1 MRTSTACATVAVFL
15 LAGCA
20 STRPAPTPP
29 SDAVQAE
36 IRSALQRWN
45 DDAGRGD
52 LTAFMS
58 RFDDAA
64 DILLVGSD
72 KGEVFKGR
80 AQIEGWLGKLMAK
93 NRFSW
98 QMDRVDIGASGD
110 TAWVFVDGAMIVRN
124 AAGKVLVTT
133 PYRFTG
139 VLVKRGDGWAWRL
152 FDGSVPAGE

>member
-1 MRTSTACATVAVFL
+1 MKTSTACAAVAAFL

-29 SDAVQAE
+29 SGAVLAE
-36 IRSALQRWN
+36 IKGALQRWN
-45 DDAGRGD
+45 DEAGRGD
-52 LTAFMS
+52 LPAFMS
-58 RFDDAA
+58 QFDDSP

-80 AQIEGWLGKLMAK
+80 AQIEGWLSKLMAK

-98 QMDRVDIGASGD
+98 QMDRVDISASD
-110 TAWVFVDGAMIVRN
+110 DAAWVFVDGAMVVKN
-124 AAGKVLVTT
+124 AAGKVLVTRA
-133 PYRFTG
+133 YRFTG

-152 FDGSVPAGE
+152 FHGSIPGGE

>member
-1 MRTSTACATVAVFL
+1 MKTTAVYAAVTAFL
-15 LAGCA
+15 LVGCA
-20 STRPAPTPP
+20 SARPTPSPP
-29 SDAVQAE
+29 SDAVPAE
-36 IRSALQRWN
+36 IKSALERWN

-52 LTAFMS
+52 LAAFMS
-58 RFDDAA
+58 QFDDSA

-98 QMDRVDIGASGD
+98 RMDRVDISASGD
-110 TAWVFVDGAMIVRN
+110 TAWVFVDGAMIVKD

-139 VLVKRGDGWAWRL
+139 VLVRRGDGWAWRL
-152 FDGSVPAGE
+152 FNGSVPVAE

>member
-1 MRTSTACATVAVFL
+1 MKTSTAYAAVTAFL

-20 STRPAPTPP
+20 TERPTPTLP
-29 SDAVQAE
+29 HDDVQVE
-36 IRSALQRWN
+36 IKGTLQRWN

-52 LTAFMS
+52 LPAFMAQ
-58 RFDDAA
+58 FDDAA

-80 AQIEGWLGKLMAK
+80 AQIEGWLGKLMAR

-98 QMDRVDIGASGD
+98 RMDRVDISASGD
-110 TAWVFVDGAMIVRN
+110 TAWAFVEGAMIVKN
-124 AAGKVLVTT
+124 VAGKVLVTT

-139 VLVKRGDGWAWRL
+139 VLVKRGDRWAWRL
-152 FDGSVPAGE
+152 FNGSIPRGE